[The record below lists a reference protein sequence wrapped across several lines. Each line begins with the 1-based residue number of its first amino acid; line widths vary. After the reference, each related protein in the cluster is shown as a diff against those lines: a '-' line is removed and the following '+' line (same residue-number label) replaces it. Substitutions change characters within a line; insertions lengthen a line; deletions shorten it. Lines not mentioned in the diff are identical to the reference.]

1 MTTTQNWR
9 FPLILALSVI
19 FDAPV
24 LGEMAMAP
32 GDLLEAGLRYV
43 AALGL
48 SWLGVSSIIRLME
61 SYARQN
67 AEAVAQRQA
76 EAEGAATVALTDLTG
91 TERTPE
97 PAMS

>member
-19 FDAPV
+19 FGAPV

-61 SYARQN
+61 GYAMQN
-67 AEAVAQRQA
+67 AEAVAQQEA
-76 EAEGAATVALTDLTG
+76 EAEAPPVALTDLTG
-91 TERTPE
+91 TERTAE
-97 PAMS
+97 AAMS